1 MKDEIK
7 ISDRKREILFNAVE
21 SYIENASPITSEKV
35 QSSLFTNLSSATLR
49 NELNALEQMG
59 YLKQLHTSSGRVPT
73 TKAYRFYV
81 DNLLNNNTFDEKIIN
96 EIKDKFVVRSTF
108 LSDVLND
115 IAKSINEITNFPTY
129 VKIKGYK
136 NLVVHGINVIP
147 LITGQGLVLFQ
158 TSAGIINS
166 TVNLSSDVTEDIC
179 KDASKY
185 LTTNLYGKT
194 IADIMQNID
203 YYNNLFTTQIKFYQ
217 ELFVSLTNV
226 IKKFAEEKTS
236 KLIHTNT
243 TKLLNEPE
251 YKDINRAKKFLSLIE
266 DETEIKEIIE
276 NIDNNATNELVFTI
290 GDENLNQNYSDYS
303 IINANYNIGNG
314 VVASVSVLGP
324 ERMDYAKIASAL
336 KYISDEIKKYSK
348 E

>member
-129 VKIKGYK
+129 VKIKGY
-136 NLVVHGINVIP
+136 LYFEH
-147 LITGQGLVLFQ
+147 
-158 TSAGIINS
+158 
-166 TVNLSSDVTEDIC
+166 
-179 KDASKY
+179 SKS
-185 LTTNLYGKT
+185 
-194 IADIMQNID
+194 
-203 YYNNLFTTQIKFYQ
+203 FY
-217 ELFVSLTNV
+217 T
-226 IKKFAEEKTS
+226 KK
-236 KLIHTNT
+236 
-243 TKLLNEPE
+243 
-251 YKDINRAKKFLSLIE
+251 
-266 DETEIKEIIE
+266 
-276 NIDNNATNELVFTI
+276 
-290 GDENLNQNYSDYS
+290 
-303 IINANYNIGNG
+303 
-314 VVASVSVLGP
+314 
-324 ERMDYAKIASAL
+324 
-336 KYISDEIKKYSK
+336 
-348 E
+348 